1 MFFFRFGYIRLTGD
15 DGFPDFYDV
24 VTWLIRWLAVTGE
37 HEEEG
42 HEEAEEATF
51 CYLLLLLLLLL
62 LLAIGPHIDVV
73 FTS

>member
-42 HEEAEEATF
+42 HEAEEATF

>member
-42 HEEAEEATF
+42 HEEAEEATL
-51 CYLLLLLLLLL
+51 CIVMLPVVLVVVVVVVAPPSYWS
-62 LLAIGPHIDVV
+62 PH
-73 FTS
+73 